1 VSLTIGKFHLPVKLT
16 YGYLYLR
23 EMKLT
28 YCQTHGYLYLREMK
42 LIYNQAHLRLPLPE
56 GDER

>member
-1 VSLTIGKFHLPVKLT
+1 MGKLT

-28 YCQTHGYLYLREMK
+28 YSQTHGYHYLREMK
-42 LIYNQAHLRLPLPE
+42 LTYSQAHLRLPLTE
-56 GDER
+56 GDETYL